1 MKSFRKRITS
11 IALALLLVLGTVA
24 TSSPANADAPLAA
37 RLLAEPY
44 QTTGIRIN
52 LDGLGSNMRG
62 LATDGS
68 TAFVMN
74 GSGNVMTVPLSSI
87 DMTPAQSPQTVSGD
101 MHSVGWGDD
110 GAPSLP
116 GNINQL
122 SMSYSHGC
130 LFMTDDSN
138 SAGNIKLYC
147 IDVSDWSVTEIEVP
161 DDKPL
166 PTGSYWTHSNM
177 IDFPDG
183 RIGKVSGYTKQGDHY
198 YTSTLRT
205 YTVTG
210 TGKDVAI
217 EWSHDYVMQDTST
230 EYNDGAGWARDEH
243 GIGTDGTYLYR
254 IQWNTVVPN
263 TKVWALTGDN
273 SEAEVVYGGSYTMP
287 YGNMHYLAHNHIDHY
302 YMMGNYDGQNI
313 FITTAADPG
322 PGPGNPDTTAPVITS
337 LSPADNAT
345 DVPTDLDILAI
356 TFNEPIVNGPP
367 SGDLN
372 KLVIRRASDN
382 VAVYTMGAHETLVN
396 ISGNTAV
403 FDVASVT
410 GLQPGTAYYVQFGSG
425 AFRDASGNYHAGI
438 DDTTT
443 WNFTTA
449 GAPNA
454 PSDDDEDG
462 VSAEEETGA
471 PHGGDGNNDGHP
483 DAEQSYVA
491 SFVDARTNK
500 YITLAVDAS
509 CELSNVFANSESNH
523 VAKDA
528 GYNYTSGFVNFTATG
543 CDNGKSDVK
552 LYYHGVAPGDV
563 TVRKYNPNTKAY
575 FTVSAATITA
585 APAPLSGT
593 LVSYTI
599 VDDGDL
605 DIDKTPGVIVD
616 PIGLGQLAVGA
627 PNTGLGARR

>member
-1 MKSFRKRITS
+1 MVGRVSRWHRLGLYAVASLLVFAMS
-11 IALALLLVLGTVA
+11 IAIPWRPVYAATDPAARWKFDETVA
-24 TSSPANADAPLAA
+24 GTDAADYIGTNHGVAGPGVGNYPVPSTDTAPVNFDNPRSASFDGTQYYTINNPVSTDFTICAWVKTTSLGGGNAHYWSAPIMDSEWAGVDYDFGFGIGNGGRLMFGNGGTPVGGGGLYDSQVDGATVINDNQWHNVCVTRNNTDGAVKLYVDA
-37 RLLAEPY
+37 
-44 QTTGIRIN
+44 Q
-52 LDGLGSNMRG
+52 LDG
-62 LATDGS
+62 
-68 TAFVMN
+68 
-74 GSGNVMTVPLSSI
+74 
-87 DMTPAQSPQTVSGD
+87 
-101 MHSVGWGDD
+101 
-110 GAPSLP
+110 
-116 GNINQL
+116 
-122 SMSYSHGC
+122 
-130 LFMTDDSN
+130 
-138 SAGNIKLYC
+138 
-147 IDVSDWSVTEIEVP
+147 
-161 DDKPL
+161 
-166 PTGSYWTHSNM
+166 
-177 IDFPDG
+177 
-183 RIGKVSGYTKQGDHY
+183 SGYTGVGSLTKM
-198 YTSTLRT
+198 S
-205 YTVTG
+205 
-210 TGKDVAI
+210 VARI
-217 EWSHDYVMQDTST
+217 GWGY
-230 EYNDGAGWARDEH
+230 DGAALFNGLIDDMRVYNVVLDETQLQNL
-243 GIGTDGTYLYR
+243 TDGTDD
-254 IQWNTVVPN
+254 PD
-263 TKVWALTGDN
+263 GDPDQ
-273 SEAEVVYGGSYTMP
+273 TP
-287 YGNMHYLAHNHIDHY
+287 PI
-302 YMMGNYDGQNI
+302 
-313 FITTAADPG
+313 IT
-322 PGPGNPDTTAPVITS
+322 N

-345 DVPTDLDILAI
+345 DVPTELDTLTI

-410 GLQPGTAYYVQFGSG
+410 GLEPGTAYYVQFGSG

-454 PSDDDEDG
+454 PGDDDDDG
-462 VSAEEETGA
+462 ISSEEETGA
-471 PHGGDGNNDGHP
+471 PHEGDGNNDGHL

-523 VAKDA
+523 VAKDV
-528 GYNYTSGFVNFTATG
+528 GYSYASSFVNFTATG

-552 LYYHGVAPGDV
+552 LYYHGVAPGNV
-563 TVRKYNPNTKAY
+563 AVRKYNPNTKAY

-593 LVSYTI
+593 LVSYTV

-627 PNTGLGARR
+627 PNTGLGGRR